1 MQPYEIVRKKLIKTD
16 GEWRIAPEPPP
27 ADARTW
33 IGNLAFVPGAA
44 TEVRKKVDAIKISFA
59 ADVLPAEGGAW
70 VWAGI
75 SDLEKI
81 VRALRTE
88 G

>member
-1 MQPYEIVRKKLIKTD
+1 MQPYEIVRKKIIKTD
-16 GEWRIAPEPPP
+16 GDWRIAPEPSP

-33 IGNLAFVPGAA
+33 TGNLAFAPGTVA
-44 TEVRKKVDAIKISFA
+44 EVRKKVDAIKISFA

-81 VRALRTE
+81 VRTLRTA

>member
-1 MQPYEIVRKKLIKTD
+1 MHPYEITRKKLIKAD

-33 IGNLAFVPGAA
+33 TGNLAFVPGAVA
-44 TEVRKKVDAIKISFA
+44 EIRKKVDAVKISFA

-75 SDLEKI
+75 SDLEKV
-81 VRALRTE
+81 VRALRPT